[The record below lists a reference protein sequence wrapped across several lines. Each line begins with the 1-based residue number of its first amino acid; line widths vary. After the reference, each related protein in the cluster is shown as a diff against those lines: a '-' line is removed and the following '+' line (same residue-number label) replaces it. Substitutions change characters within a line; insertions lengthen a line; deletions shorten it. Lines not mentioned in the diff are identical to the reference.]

1 MSLEMYKEAVRW
13 FFESDFNDV
22 TAGLDQHITKD
33 FRAHSPAGDED
44 RATYIAGMNEILRVF
59 PDVKFQIKDIV
70 AEADKVATRWVLTGT
85 QQGEYMGIPPTRRTV
100 SLAGVSIDHMRDS
113 LVAETWTYYNPME
126 LMQQLG
132 AAGPTA

>member
-1 MSLEMYKEAVRW
+1 MSLEKAKESVRW

-22 TAGLDQHITKD
+22 TAGLDQHITRDYKY
-33 FRAHSPAGDED
+33 HSPNGEED
-44 RATYIAGMNEILRVF
+44 GTAYIAGMNDILRAF

-85 QQGEYMGIPPTRRTV
+85 HQGEYMGIPATNRKITI
-100 SLAGVSIDHMRDS
+100 SGVAIDHMRGS
-113 LVAETWTYYNPME
+113 KIAETWSYFNPME

-132 AAGPTA
+132 VTGPTA